1 MRMNL
6 LAFGLIVTL
15 LLSSSYAYG
24 QKTTEQFIPI
34 GQSPGLSNKYTYI
47 GVIETVDSQER
58 TITTGGQVIK
68 ITEDT
73 RIWLDRSS
81 LKLTNQIGDFTDLRE
96 GRKIEIKY
104 TEATKKQV
112 AEWVKVQVTAQ

>member
-1 MRMNL
+1 MNL
-6 LAFGLIVTL
+6 FAFGLIVVL
-15 LLSSSYAYG
+15 LLSSSYAHG

-47 GVIETVDSQER
+47 GVIEAVDSQEG

-81 LKLTNQIGDFTDLRE
+81 LKLTNQGGEFTDLRE

-104 TEATKKQV
+104 IDAAKKQV
-112 AEWVKVQVTAQ
+112 AEWVKVQVTTQ